1 MAKPM
6 ELPIMLLLWKKSDTN
21 RLAMQFFQLSTL
33 VCESA
38 FYVYGPEHVYAKLY
52 IVSVLENN
60 HRI

>member
-52 IVSVLENN
+52 IVCVGE
-60 HRI
+60 